1 MPRDLW
7 RFVSLDT
14 ATVLA
19 IGGGAAFVAHGW
31 DDYLVSTIEVS
42 PRLNSALEPG
52 QQVRLVRRGARGA
65 FAVYGVGR
73 MAGHGRLAVVGAD
86 LVRAQMVT
94 QLWVQALKFTV
105 QRERPDGS
113 NDVSF
118 PSGHAAGAVV
128 VAGVVGRHYGWKVG

>member
-1 MPRDLW
+1 
-7 RFVSLDT
+7 
-14 ATVLA
+14 
-19 IGGGAAFVAHGW
+19 
-31 DDYLVSTIEVS
+31 
-42 PRLNSALEPG
+42 
-52 QQVRLVRRGARGA
+52 
-65 FAVYGVGR
+65 

-118 PSGHAAGAVV
+118 PSGHAAGAVA
-128 VAGVVGRHYGWKVG
+128 VAGVVGRHYGWKVGIPAYVGATYVAAARVHDNKHYLSDVVFGAAMGLAGARTVVLKAGRYGVQVAPAVAPGGVALGVTVIRLGQ